1 MNCSSPVQI
10 ECFYLFTVSLSV
22 SSMRAHIIFMT
33 LSIFSPFKTF
43 INIKSNNGHMIK
55 FELFEGQNNYQCHFK
70 NLGTFVVS
78 ISHFMRAYF
87 NQQALLNG
95 NDFKLP
101 GDAGYLN
108 VSLHVILEYIIL

>member
-1 MNCSSPVQI
+1 
-10 ECFYLFTVSLSV
+10 
-22 SSMRAHIIFMT
+22 
-33 LSIFSPFKTF
+33 
-43 INIKSNNGHMIK
+43 MIK

-70 NLGTFVVS
+70 NLGAFVVS

-108 VSLHVILEYIIL
+108 VSFACQTRVYHIIGSDLLLTYHYYDVIFCSVSCYSKQLTPM